1 MLTIV
6 VITIVE
12 IFIYGVIRI
21 LGITGIVLQEF
32 LVKRLAATLLLNTII
47 MFFSSYFIQK
57 LILNTMDKN

>member
-21 LGITGIVLQEF
+21 LGITGIGLQEF
-32 LVKRLAATLLLNTII
+32 LVKKLAATLLLNTLI
-47 MFFSSYFIQK
+47 MLFSSYFIQK